1 VSCPKRFSALL
12 ADEIR
17 ALGYT
22 VTAEWITG
30 VRLAGSL
37 ADTMKLNL
45 HLRTATRV
53 LFLLKEFKAQTADEL
68 YAALAE
74 IPWEDYIDENGYMSV
89 VSSVDTYA
97 IRDSMFANVRVK
109 DAIVDRLRERT
120 GKRPDSGAERTGAVV
135 FLYWKDE
142 TCAIY
147 LDTSGEPL
155 SKRGYRKIPWKAPL
169 QETLAAA
176 IILSTGWKGEGNLVN
191 PMCGSGT
198 LGIEAILI
206 ALGRAPG
213 ISRTNFAFEHLKGF
227 DEPAWKALRKEA
239 RDAAART
246 LEGKV
251 ILSDI
256 HEHAIFAARKNATT
270 AGVDHLIEFVT
281 GDFSETPIPEGGG
294 IVVLN
299 PEYGERLGDERKLE
313 STYAAIG
320 DFFKQKCS
328 GYRGYIFTGNPVLA
342 KRIGLRTSRKIPF
355 FNATIDCR
363 LLEYELYAG
372 TKKRRD
378 GETAGLRDGET
389 EREEPSTDGGQAS

>member
-1 VSCPKRFSALL
+1 MSPILSE
-12 ADEIR
+12 EIR
-17 ALGYT
+17 ELGYDT
-22 VTAEWITG
+22 TAEWITG
-30 VRLAGSL
+30 VRLTGTL
-37 ADTMKLNL
+37 ADTMRLNL

-53 LFLLKEFKAQTADEL
+53 LYLLREFKAATADDLYREL
-68 YAALAE
+68 SE
-74 IPWEDYIDENGYMSV
+74 VKWEEYLDENGYLTV

-109 DAIVDRLRERT
+109 DAIVDRLREIT
-120 GKRPDSGAERTGAVV
+120 GKRPDSGADRVGAVI

-142 TCAIY
+142 TCAVYI
-147 LDTSGEPL
+147 DTSGEPL

-176 IILSTGWKGEGNLVN
+176 IILSTGWKGEGNFIN

-213 ISRTNFAFEHLKGF
+213 LSRTSFAFMHLKGF
-227 DEPAWKALRKEA
+227 DEAEWKALRK
-239 RDAAART
+239 AAKDYSART

-256 HEHAIFAARKNATT
+256 HEHAIFAAQKNAAT
-270 AGVDHLIEFVT
+270 AGVDHLIEFVV
-281 GDFSETPIPEGGG
+281 GDFSETPVPPGGG

-299 PEYGERLGDERKLE
+299 PEYGERLGDERQLE
-313 STYAAIG
+313 GTYARIG
-320 DFFKQKCS
+320 DFFKQNCS
-328 GYRGYIFTGNPVLA
+328 GYRGYIFTGNPALA
-342 KRIGLRTSRKIPF
+342 KRIGLRTSRKIPL

-372 TKKRRD
+372 TRKAKFSE
-378 GETAGLRDGET
+378 GEG
-389 EREEPSTDGGQAS
+389 